1 MDKNRL
7 LLYLTVFLIMGLS
20 NAVIPVL
27 PEIAASG
34 EGSAGVL
41 ASGLLFSG
49 YFIGALVM
57 MMPFGLLSDR
67 YDGTR
72 LIVFAIL
79 LTLVSGIV
87 LLVSENLVVLVLA
100 RLAEG
105 IACGA
110 FFPVAYA
117 MLSEYEERSRYIG
130 EFNFLLNA
138 GLALGVALAG
148 YLAHWYVK
156 GGIFIFTLMAIPFLI
171 TGVMI
176 LKQGNSNY
184 ERGQKVRAKDPD
196 ELPGLRTIAGHFTNA
211 RYSRIWIISF
221 LLFGISGVL
230 TAFYPDYS
238 QDILSK
244 TALGLSIAA
253 MYVSA
258 MIANI
263 AVGRMNL
270 HYNQMIRAG
279 VAIAATGT
287 LISIAY
293 PLSGFAL
300 IGAGSGTGMVGL
312 PLAVANMKI
321 QRGLAMGIFNTCT
334 YAGIGMMPILAGVFL
349 GILGFEVIFAACA
362 IVLLLSLLA
371 KDRLKSE
378 S

>member
-67 YDGTR
+67 YDSTR

-87 LLVSENLVVLVLA
+87 LLVSENLFLLVLA
-100 RLAEG
+100 RLAGG

-110 FFPVAYA
+110 FFSVAYA

-148 YLAHWYVK
+148 YLAHWYIK

-171 TGVMI
+171 TGIII
-176 LKQGNSNY
+176 LKQGNRNY
-184 ERGQKVRAKDPD
+184 ERGQKVRAKEP
-196 ELPGLRTIAGHFTNA
+196 EMPGVRTIAGHFTNA

-263 AVGRMNL
+263 AVGRMSL

-293 PLSGFAL
+293 PLPGFAL

-349 GILGFEVIFAACA
+349 GILGFEAIFAACA

-371 KDRLKSE
+371 RDRLKSE

>member
-7 LLYLTVFLIMGLS
+7 LLYFTVFLIMGLS

-34 EGSAGVL
+34 EGGAGVL

-72 LIVFAIL
+72 LIVFSIL

-117 MLSEYEERSRYIG
+117 MLSEYKERSRYIG

-148 YLAHWYVK
+148 YLAHWYIK
-156 GGIFIFTLMAIPFLI
+156 GGIFIFTLMAIPFLMI
-171 TGVMI
+171 GVMI
-176 LKQGNSNY
+176 LKQGNRNY
-184 ERGQKVRAKDPD
+184 ERDQKVRVKEP
-196 ELPGLRTIAGHFTNA
+196 ETPGVRTIAGHFTNA
-211 RYSRIWIISF
+211 KYSRIWLISF

-230 TAFYPDYS
+230 IAFYPDYS

-244 TALGLSIAA
+244 TELGLSIAA

-293 PLSGFAL
+293 PLPGFAL

-321 QRGLAMGIFNTCT
+321 QRGLAMGIFNTCI
-334 YAGIGMMPILAGVFL
+334 YAGIGLMPVFAGVFL
-349 GILGFEVIFAACA
+349 GILGFEAIFAACA

-371 KDRLKSE
+371 RDRLKSE

>member
-34 EGSAGVL
+34 EGSAGAL

-57 MMPFGLLSDR
+57 MIPFGLLSDR

-72 LIVFAIL
+72 LIVFSIL

-105 IACGA
+105 VACGA

-148 YLAHWYVK
+148 YLAHWYIK

-176 LKQGNSNY
+176 LKQGNRNY
-184 ERGQKVRAKDPD
+184 ERGQKVRIEEP
-196 ELPGLRTIAGHFTNA
+196 EIPGVRTIAGHFTNA
-211 RYSRIWIISF
+211 RYSRIWLISF

-238 QDILSK
+238 QETLSK
-244 TALGLSIAA
+244 TTLGLSIAA

-293 PLSGFAL
+293 PLPGFAL

-312 PLAVANMKI
+312 PLAVSNMKI

-334 YAGIGMMPILAGVFL
+334 YAGIGTMPILAGVFL
-349 GILGFEVIFAACA
+349 GILGFEAIFTACA

-371 KDRLKSE
+371 KDRLKSL
-378 S
+378 